1 MEKINEYFNAV
12 KTETG
17 VYVMSDI
24 GGDFIFIPKHM
35 IKDIIEYLQ

>member
-1 MEKINEYFNAV
+1 MDKINGMFNGV
-12 KTETG
+12 KSETG

-24 GGDFIFIPKHM
+24 GGDFIFIPKDM